1 MENNSKDP
9 FISKVQGNIKSQEKN
24 INTNTSIS
32 NIPLINKNVN
42 EILNDK
48 ELSKKIGRME
58 TILNYYEAKLKN
70 EFNERKILEER
81 IETLTTDVYHIKDNL
96 DNLTKLFTE
105 NFTKI
110 KNNIME
116 NVETK
121 NNSMNKIIIESSK
134 RINTIEDILLNNNNN
149 NNPNTNE
156 ILNPQRSSQNIENN
170 VLNKSMNNSVLIS
183 TQRDSS
189 FMKQNYIIM
198 QNNKYEVLSKKINK
212 IEKAIFKKGTYL
224 GREEEINM
232 GITKVNHLE
241 KKFEIF
247 LENFNKDINAIKNNI
262 KQNMDNVD
270 NLSSGHNILN
280 EKFDN
285 LYKTF
290 NDTNINFNKF
300 NYQTTLA
307 LNETQKK
314 LEEYTD
320 YFKNAKNDIQKMAND
335 INEDNSILKQILND
349 KFNDYEKDLKE
360 LKNTIDLENNEYK
373 FKIEEKQD
381 KFINL
386 IKDEKDEYLK
396 EAKKIQSNIL
406 EKCEIIQNENSK
418 LNNDVNEMKNSFFHN
433 LNEMEQYFNKKYQ
446 QIYRAINLQEK

>member
-9 FISKVQGNIKSQEKN
+9 FISKVKGNIQSQWKN
-24 INTNTSIS
+24 ITANTSIS

-42 EILNDK
+42 EILNDE

-81 IETLTTDVYHIKDNL
+81 IETLTTDVYHIQENV

-105 NFTKI
+105 NFTKM

-134 RINTIEDILLNNNNN
+134 RINTIEDIILNNNNN
-149 NNPNTNE
+149 NTNE
-156 ILNPQRSSQNIENN
+156 ILNPQKTSQNIENN
-170 VLNKSMNNSVLIS
+170 VLNKSLNNRVLIS
-183 TQRDSS
+183 TNRDSS
-189 FMKQNYIIM
+189 FMKQNYMIM
-198 QNNKYEVLSKKINK
+198 QNNKYENLSKKINK
-212 IEKAIFKKGTYL
+212 IEKAVFKKGTYI
-224 GREEEINM
+224 GREEEINV
-232 GITKVNHLE
+232 GLTKINHLE

-247 LENFNKDINAIKNNI
+247 MENFNKDINIIKNNI
-262 KQNMDNVD
+262 KQNMDNID

-300 NYQTTLA
+300 NYHTTLL
-307 LNETQKK
+307 LNETHKK
-314 LEEYTD
+314 LEDYTD
-320 YFKNAKNDIQKMAND
+320 YFKNAKNDIQKMEND
-335 INEDNSILKQILND
+335 ITEDNAILKQILND
-349 KFNDYEKDLKE
+349 KFIDYEKDLND
-360 LKNTIDLENNEYK
+360 LKNKIDLENNEYK

-396 EAKKIQSNIL
+396 EAKKIQNNIL
-406 EKCEIIQNENSK
+406 EKYEIIQKENK
-418 LNNDVNEMKNSFFHN
+418 NLNNDMNEMKNSFFHN

-446 QIYRAINLQEK
+446 IIYKAINLQEI

>member
-9 FISKVQGNIKSQEKN
+9 FISKVKGNIQSKGKN
-24 INTNTSIS
+24 ITANTSIS

-42 EILNDK
+42 EILNDE

-70 EFNERKILEER
+70 EFNERKILEDR
-81 IETLTTDVYHIKDNL
+81 IETLTTDVYHIQENV

-105 NFTKI
+105 NFTKM

-134 RINTIEDILLNNNNN
+134 RINTIEDIILNNNNN
-149 NNPNTNE
+149 NTNE
-156 ILNPQRSSQNIENN
+156 ILNPQKTSQNIENN
-170 VLNKSMNNSVLIS
+170 VLNKSLNNSVLIS
-183 TQRDSS
+183 TNRDSS
-189 FMKQNYIIM
+189 FMKQNYMIM
-198 QNNKYEVLSKKINK
+198 QNNKYENLSKKINK
-212 IEKAIFKKGTYL
+212 IEKAVFKKGTYI
-224 GREEEINM
+224 GREEEINV
-232 GITKVNHLE
+232 GLTKINHLE

-247 LENFNKDINAIKNNI
+247 MENFNKDINIIKNNI
-262 KQNMDNVD
+262 KQNMDNID

-300 NYQTTLA
+300 NYHTTLL

-314 LEEYTD
+314 LEDYTD
-320 YFKNAKNDIQKMAND
+320 YFKNAKNDIQKMEND
-335 INEDNSILKQILND
+335 ITEDNAILKQILND
-349 KFNDYEKDLKE
+349 KFIDYEKDLND
-360 LKNTIDLENNEYK
+360 LKNKIDLENNEYK

-396 EAKKIQSNIL
+396 EAKKIQNNIL
-406 EKCEIIQNENSK
+406 EKYENIQKENK
-418 LNNDVNEMKNSFFHN
+418 NLNNNMNEMKNSFFHN

-446 QIYRAINLQEK
+446 IIYKAINLQEN

>member
-9 FISKVQGNIKSQEKN
+9 FISKVKGNIQSQGKN
-24 INTNTSIS
+24 ITANTSIS

-42 EILNDK
+42 EILNDE

-81 IETLTTDVYHIKDNL
+81 IETLTTDVYHIQENV

-105 NFTKI
+105 NFTKM

-134 RINTIEDILLNNNNN
+134 RINTIEDIILNNNNN
-149 NNPNTNE
+149 NTNE
-156 ILNPQRSSQNIENN
+156 ILNPQKTSQNIENN
-170 VLNKSMNNSVLIS
+170 VLNKSLNNSVLIS
-183 TQRDSS
+183 TNRDSS
-189 FMKQNYIIM
+189 FMKQNYMIM
-198 QNNKYEVLSKKINK
+198 QNNKYENLSNKINK
-212 IEKAIFKKGTYL
+212 IEKAVFKKGTYI
-224 GREEEINM
+224 GREEEINV
-232 GITKVNHLE
+232 GLTKINHLE

-247 LENFNKDINAIKNNI
+247 MENFNKDINIIKNNI
-262 KQNMDNVD
+262 KQNMDNID

-300 NYQTTLA
+300 NYHTTLL

-314 LEEYTD
+314 LEDYTD
-320 YFKNAKNDIQKMAND
+320 YFKNAKNDIQKMEND
-335 INEDNSILKQILND
+335 ITEDNAILKQILND
-349 KFNDYEKDLKE
+349 KFIDYEKDLND
-360 LKNTIDLENNEYK
+360 LKNKIDLENNEYK

-396 EAKKIQSNIL
+396 EAKKIQNNIL
-406 EKCEIIQNENSK
+406 EKYEIIQKENK
-418 LNNDVNEMKNSFFHN
+418 NLNNDMNEMKNSFFHN

-446 QIYRAINLQEK
+446 IIYKAINLQEN

>member
-9 FISKVQGNIKSQEKN
+9 FISKVKGNIQSQGKN
-24 INTNTSIS
+24 ITANTSIS

-42 EILNDK
+42 EILNDE

-70 EFNERKILEER
+70 EFNERKILEDR
-81 IETLTTDVYHIKDNL
+81 IESLTTNVYHIQENV

-105 NFTKI
+105 NFTKM

-134 RINTIEDILLNNNNN
+134 RINTIEDIILNNNNN
-149 NNPNTNE
+149 NTNE
-156 ILNPQRSSQNIENN
+156 ILNPQKTSQNIENN
-170 VLNKSMNNSVLIS
+170 VLNKSLNNSVLIS
-183 TQRDSS
+183 TNRDSS
-189 FMKQNYIIM
+189 FMKQNYMIM
-198 QNNKYEVLSKKINK
+198 QNNKYENLSKKINK
-212 IEKAIFKKGTYL
+212 IEKAVFKKGTYI
-224 GREEEINM
+224 GREEEINV
-232 GITKVNHLE
+232 GLTKINHLE

-247 LENFNKDINAIKNNI
+247 MENFNKDINIIKNNI
-262 KQNMDNVD
+262 KQNMDNID

-300 NYQTTLA
+300 NYHTTLL
-307 LNETQKK
+307 LNETHKK
-314 LEEYTD
+314 LEDYTD
-320 YFKNAKNDIQKMAND
+320 YFKNAKNDIQKMEND
-335 INEDNSILKQILND
+335 ITEDNAILKQILND
-349 KFNDYEKDLKE
+349 KFIDYEKDLND
-360 LKNTIDLENNEYK
+360 LKNKIDLENNEYK

-396 EAKKIQSNIL
+396 EAKKIQNNIL
-406 EKCEIIQNENSK
+406 EKYEIIQKENK
-418 LNNDVNEMKNSFFHN
+418 NLNNDMNEMKNSFFHN

-446 QIYRAINLQEK
+446 IIYKAINLKEN

>member
-9 FISKVQGNIKSQEKN
+9 FISKVKGNIQSQGKN
-24 INTNTSIS
+24 ITANTSIS

-42 EILNDK
+42 EILNDE

-81 IETLTTDVYHIKDNL
+81 IETLTTDVYHIQENV

-105 NFTKI
+105 NFTKM

-134 RINTIEDILLNNNNN
+134 RINTIEDIILNNNNN
-149 NNPNTNE
+149 NTNE
-156 ILNPQRSSQNIENN
+156 ILNPQKTSQNIENN
-170 VLNKSMNNSVLIS
+170 VLNKSLNNSVLIS
-183 TQRDSS
+183 TNRDSS
-189 FMKQNYIIM
+189 FMKQNYMIM
-198 QNNKYEVLSKKINK
+198 QNNKYENLSKKINK
-212 IEKAIFKKGTYL
+212 IEKAVFKKGTYI
-224 GREEEINM
+224 GREEEINV
-232 GITKVNHLE
+232 GLTKINHLE

-247 LENFNKDINAIKNNI
+247 MENFNKDINIIKNNI
-262 KQNMDNVD
+262 KQNMDNID

-300 NYQTTLA
+300 NYHTTLL

-314 LEEYTD
+314 LEYYTD
-320 YFKNAKNDIQKMAND
+320 YFKNAKNDIQKMEND
-335 INEDNSILKQILND
+335 ITEDNAILKQILND
-349 KFNDYEKDLKE
+349 KFIDYEKDLND
-360 LKNTIDLENNEYK
+360 LKNKIDLENNEYK

-396 EAKKIQSNIL
+396 EAKKIQNNIL
-406 EKCEIIQNENSK
+406 EKYEIIQKENK
-418 LNNDVNEMKNSFFHN
+418 NLNNDMNEMKNSFFHN

-446 QIYRAINLQEK
+446 IIYKAINLQEN

>member
-1 MENNSKDP
+1 MENNQKDP
-9 FISKVQGNIKSQEKN
+9 FISKVKENIKSQEKN

-110 KNNIME
+110 KNNIIE

-149 NNPNTNE
+149 PNTNE
-156 ILNPQRSSQNIENN
+156 IVNPQRTSQNIENN

-232 GITKVNHLE
+232 GLTKLNHLE

-247 LENFNKDINAIKNNI
+247 LENFNKDINIIKNNI

-406 EKCEIIQNENSK
+406 EKCEIIQNENNK

-446 QIYRAINLQEK
+446 QIYRTINLQEK

>member
-9 FISKVQGNIKSQEKN
+9 FISKIKGNIQSQGKN
-24 INTNTSIS
+24 ITANTSIS

-42 EILNDK
+42 EILNDE

-81 IETLTTDVYHIKDNL
+81 IETLTTDVYHIQENV

-105 NFTKI
+105 NFTKM

-134 RINTIEDILLNNNNN
+134 RINTIEDIILNNNNN
-149 NNPNTNE
+149 NTNE
-156 ILNPQRSSQNIENN
+156 VLNPQKTSQNIENN
-170 VLNKSMNNSVLIS
+170 VLNKSLNNSVLIS
-183 TQRDSS
+183 TNRDSS
-189 FMKQNYIIM
+189 FMKQNYMIM
-198 QNNKYEVLSKKINK
+198 QNNKYENLSKKINK
-212 IEKAIFKKGTYL
+212 IEKAVFKKGNYI
-224 GREEEINM
+224 GREEEINV
-232 GITKVNHLE
+232 GLTKINHLE

-262 KQNMDNVD
+262 KQNMDNID

-290 NDTNINFNKF
+290 NDSNINFNKF
-300 NYQTTLA
+300 NYHTTLL

-314 LEEYTD
+314 LEDYTD
-320 YFKNAKNDIQKMAND
+320 YFKNAKNDIQKMEND
-335 INEDNSILKQILND
+335 ITEDNAILKQILND
-349 KFNDYEKDLKE
+349 KFIDYEKDLND
-360 LKNTIDLENNEYK
+360 LKNKIDLENNEYK

-396 EAKKIQSNIL
+396 EAKKIQNNIL
-406 EKCEIIQNENSK
+406 EKYEIIQKENK
-418 LNNDVNEMKNSFFHN
+418 NLNNDMNEMKNSFFHN

-446 QIYRAINLQEK
+446 IIYKAINLQEN

>member
-9 FISKVQGNIKSQEKN
+9 FISKVKGNMQSQGKN
-24 INTNTSIS
+24 ITANTSIS

-42 EILNDK
+42 EILNDE

-70 EFNERKILEER
+70 EFNERKILEDR
-81 IETLTTDVYHIKDNL
+81 IESLTTDVYHIQENL

-105 NFTKI
+105 NFTKM

-134 RINTIEDILLNNNNN
+134 RINTIEEIILNNNNN
-149 NNPNTNE
+149 NTNE
-156 ILNPQRSSQNIENN
+156 ILNPQKTSQNIENN
-170 VLNKSMNNSVLIS
+170 VLNKSLNNSVLIS
-183 TQRDSS
+183 TNRDSS
-189 FMKQNYIIM
+189 FMKQNYMIM
-198 QNNKYEVLSKKINK
+198 QNNKYENLSKKINK
-212 IEKAIFKKGTYL
+212 IEKAVFKKGTYI
-224 GREEEINM
+224 GREEEINV
-232 GITKVNHLE
+232 GLTKINHLE

-247 LENFNKDINAIKNNI
+247 MENFNKDINIIKNNI
-262 KQNMDNVD
+262 KQNMDNID

-300 NYQTTLA
+300 NYHTTLL
-307 LNETQKK
+307 LNETHKK
-314 LEEYTD
+314 LEDYTD
-320 YFKNAKNDIQKMAND
+320 YFKNAKNDIQKMEND
-335 INEDNSILKQILND
+335 ITEDNAILKQILND
-349 KFNDYEKDLKE
+349 KFIDYEKDLND
-360 LKNTIDLENNEYK
+360 LKNKIDLENNEYK

-396 EAKKIQSNIL
+396 EAKKIQNNIL
-406 EKCEIIQNENSK
+406 EKYEIIQKENK
-418 LNNDVNEMKNSFFHN
+418 NLNNDMNEMKNSFFHN

-446 QIYRAINLQEK
+446 IIYKAINLQEN

>member
-1 MENNSKDP
+1 MENNSQDP
-9 FISKVQGNIKSQEKN
+9 FISKVKENIKSQEKN
-24 INTNTSIS
+24 ITTNTSIS

-81 IETLTTDVYHIKDNL
+81 IETLTTDVYHIQENV

-105 NFTKI
+105 NFTKM

-134 RINTIEDILLNNNNN
+134 RINTIEDIILNNNNN
-149 NNPNTNE
+149 NTNE
-156 ILNPQRSSQNIENN
+156 ILNPQKTSQNIENN
-170 VLNKSMNNSVLIS
+170 VLNKSLNNSVLIS
-183 TQRDSS
+183 TNRDSS
-189 FMKQNYIIM
+189 FMKQNYMIM
-198 QNNKYEVLSKKINK
+198 QNNKYENLSKKINK
-212 IEKAIFKKGTYL
+212 IEKAVFKKGTYI
-224 GREEEINM
+224 GREEEINV
-232 GITKVNHLE
+232 GLTKINHLE

-247 LENFNKDINAIKNNI
+247 MENFNKDINIIKNNI
-262 KQNMDNVD
+262 KQNMDNID

-300 NYQTTLA
+300 NYHTTLL
-307 LNETQKK
+307 LNETHKK
-314 LEEYTD
+314 LEDYTD
-320 YFKNAKNDIQKMAND
+320 YFKNAKNDIQKMEND
-335 INEDNSILKQILND
+335 ITEDNAILKQILND
-349 KFNDYEKDLKE
+349 KFIDYEKDLND
-360 LKNTIDLENNEYK
+360 LKNKIDLENNEYK

-396 EAKKIQSNIL
+396 EAKKIQNNIL
-406 EKCEIIQNENSK
+406 EKYEIIQKENK
-418 LNNDVNEMKNSFFHN
+418 NLNNDMNEMKNSFFHN

-446 QIYRAINLQEK
+446 IIYKAINLQEN

>member
-9 FISKVQGNIKSQEKN
+9 FISKVKGNIQSQGKN
-24 INTNTSIS
+24 ITANTSIS

-42 EILNDK
+42 EILNDE

-81 IETLTTDVYHIKDNL
+81 IETLTTDVYHIQENV

-105 NFTKI
+105 NFTKM

-134 RINTIEDILLNNNNN
+134 RINTIEDIILNNNNN
-149 NNPNTNE
+149 NTNE
-156 ILNPQRSSQNIENN
+156 ILNPQKTSQNIENN
-170 VLNKSMNNSVLIS
+170 VLNKSLNNSVLIS
-183 TQRDSS
+183 TNRDSS
-189 FMKQNYIIM
+189 FMKQNYMIM
-198 QNNKYEVLSKKINK
+198 QNNKYENLSNKINK
-212 IEKAIFKKGTYL
+212 IEKAVFKKGTYI
-224 GREEEINM
+224 GREEEINV
-232 GITKVNHLE
+232 GLTKINHLE

-247 LENFNKDINAIKNNI
+247 MENFNKDINIIKNNI
-262 KQNMDNVD
+262 KQNMDNID

-300 NYQTTLA
+300 NYHTTLL

-314 LEEYTD
+314 LEDYTD
-320 YFKNAKNDIQKMAND
+320 YFKNAKNGIQKMEND
-335 INEDNSILKQILND
+335 ITEDNAILKQILND
-349 KFNDYEKDLKE
+349 KFIDYEKDLND
-360 LKNTIDLENNEYK
+360 LKNKIDLENNEYK

-396 EAKKIQSNIL
+396 EAKKIQNNIL
-406 EKCEIIQNENSK
+406 
-418 LNNDVNEMKNSFFHN
+418 
-433 LNEMEQYFNKKYQ
+433 
-446 QIYRAINLQEK
+446 

>member
-1 MENNSKDP
+1 MENNSQDP
-9 FISKVQGNIKSQEKN
+9 FISKVKENIKSQEKN

-198 QNNKYEVLSKKINK
+198 QNNKCEVLSKKINK

-232 GITKVNHLE
+232 GITKINHLE

-247 LENFNKDINAIKNNI
+247 LENFNKDINIIKNNI

-406 EKCEIIQNENSK
+406 EKCEIIQNENNK

-446 QIYRAINLQEK
+446 QIYRTINLQEK

>member
-9 FISKVQGNIKSQEKN
+9 FISKIKGNIQAQGKN
-24 INTNTSIS
+24 ITANTSIS

-42 EILNDK
+42 EILNDE

-81 IETLTTDVYHIKDNL
+81 IETLTTDVYHIQENV

-105 NFTKI
+105 NFTKM

-134 RINTIEDILLNNNNN
+134 RINTIEDIILNNNNN
-149 NNPNTNE
+149 NTNE
-156 ILNPQRSSQNIENN
+156 VLNPQKTSQNIENN
-170 VLNKSMNNSVLIS
+170 VLNKSMNNSLLIS
-183 TQRDSS
+183 TNRDSS
-189 FMKQNYIIM
+189 FMKQNYMIM
-198 QNNKYEVLSKKINK
+198 QNNKYEILSNKINK
-212 IEKAIFKKGTYL
+212 IEKAVFKKGNYT
-224 GREEEINM
+224 GREEEINV
-232 GITKVNHLE
+232 GLTKINHLE

-262 KQNMDNVD
+262 KQNMDNID

-300 NYQTTLA
+300 NYHTTLL

-314 LEEYTD
+314 LEDYTD
-320 YFKNAKNDIQKMAND
+320 YFKNAKNDIQKMEND
-335 INEDNSILKQILND
+335 ITEDNAILKQILND
-349 KFNDYEKDLKE
+349 KFIDYEKDLND
-360 LKNTIDLENNEYK
+360 LKNKIDLENNEYK

-386 IKDEKDEYLK
+386 IKDEKDKYLK
-396 EAKKIQSNIL
+396 EAKKIQNNIL
-406 EKCEIIQNENSK
+406 EKYEIIQKENK
-418 LNNDVNEMKNSFFHN
+418 NLNNDMNEMKNSFFHN

-446 QIYRAINLQEK
+446 IIYKAINLQEN

>member
-9 FISKVQGNIKSQEKN
+9 FISKVKGNIKSQGKN
-24 INTNTSIS
+24 ITANTSIS

-42 EILNDK
+42 EILNDE

-81 IETLTTDVYHIKDNL
+81 IETLTTDVYHIQENV

-105 NFTKI
+105 NFTKM

-134 RINTIEDILLNNNNN
+134 RINTIEDIILNNNNN
-149 NNPNTNE
+149 NTNE
-156 ILNPQRSSQNIENN
+156 ILNPQKTSQNIENN
-170 VLNKSMNNSVLIS
+170 VLNKSLNNSVLIS
-183 TQRDSS
+183 TNRDSS
-189 FMKQNYIIM
+189 FMKQNYMIM
-198 QNNKYEVLSKKINK
+198 QNNKYENLSKKINK
-212 IEKAIFKKGTYL
+212 IEKAVFKKGTYI
-224 GREEEINM
+224 GREEEINV
-232 GITKVNHLE
+232 GLTKINHLE

-247 LENFNKDINAIKNNI
+247 MENFNKDINIIKNNI
-262 KQNMDNVD
+262 KQNMDNID

-300 NYQTTLA
+300 NYHTTLL

-314 LEEYTD
+314 LEDYTD
-320 YFKNAKNDIQKMAND
+320 YFKNAKNDIQKMEND
-335 INEDNSILKQILND
+335 ITEDNAILKQILND
-349 KFNDYEKDLKE
+349 KFNDYEKDLND
-360 LKNTIDLENNEYK
+360 LKNKIDLENNEYK

-396 EAKKIQSNIL
+396 EAKKIQNNIL
-406 EKCEIIQNENSK
+406 EKYEIIQKENK
-418 LNNDVNEMKNSFFHN
+418 NLNNDMNEMKNSFFHN

-446 QIYRAINLQEK
+446 IIYKAINLQEN

>member
-9 FISKVQGNIKSQEKN
+9 FISKVKGNIKSQGKN
-24 INTNTSIS
+24 ITANTSIS

-42 EILNDK
+42 EILNDE

-81 IETLTTDVYHIKDNL
+81 IETLTTDVYHIQENV

-105 NFTKI
+105 NFTKM

-134 RINTIEDILLNNNNN
+134 RINTIEDIILNNNNN
-149 NNPNTNE
+149 NTNE
-156 ILNPQRSSQNIENN
+156 ILNPQKTSQNIENN
-170 VLNKSMNNSVLIS
+170 VLNKSLNNSVLIS
-183 TQRDSS
+183 TNRDSS

-198 QNNKYEVLSKKINK
+198 QNNKYENLSKKINK
-212 IEKAIFKKGTYL
+212 IEKAVFKKGTYI
-224 GREEEINM
+224 GREEEINV
-232 GITKVNHLE
+232 GLTKINHLE

-247 LENFNKDINAIKNNI
+247 MENFNKDINIIKNNI
-262 KQNMDNVD
+262 KQNMDNID

-300 NYQTTLA
+300 NYHTTLL

-314 LEEYTD
+314 LEDYTD
-320 YFKNAKNDIQKMAND
+320 YFKNAKNDIQKMEND
-335 INEDNSILKQILND
+335 ITEDNAILKQILND
-349 KFNDYEKDLKE
+349 KFIDYEKDLND
-360 LKNTIDLENNEYK
+360 LKNKIDLENNEYK

-396 EAKKIQSNIL
+396 EAKKIQNNIL
-406 EKCEIIQNENSK
+406 EKYEIIQKENK
-418 LNNDVNEMKNSFFHN
+418 NLNNDMNEMKNSFFHN

-446 QIYRAINLQEK
+446 IIYKAINLQEN